1 MPVYNEKDKK
11 KWTKKGEHYYF
22 RCYYIDLNGKK
33 RQKQSK
39 MYISSAIAKIEE
51 RSFLEK
57 TSVTND
63 SNKKIKFDTA
73 FLEWLEV
80 KKMQVKPSTYYC
92 IVHKTQKH
100 ILSFFSESFLNDIYV
115 PQINEW
121 YDNIWD
127 NKNCIGYNNV
137 IITYAKEIFS
147 LARDNYGIDNKIL
160 GKFQKKKDSSVK
172 NKIKDSEINYWT
184 PQQFLK
190 FINVVNDDLDNLM
203 YRFLYYT
210 GLRLG
215 EMIAL
220 TWDDIDFKRQTIT
233 INKSFT
239 NKCEEET
246 YVITSPK
253 TNNSVRV
260 VDIDNNLISL
270 LRKHYENESKIYNFN
285 NNVFVFGNFVHIAPT
300 TFKRHIDKYIT
311 IAGVK
316 RITPHGFRHS
326 HVSLLINLGC
336 DSREVAERIGD
347 TVQIVEKTYYHMF
360 PQKKKHTVEVL
371 NNIKF

>member
-22 RCYYIDLNGKK
+22 RCYYVDSYGKR
-33 RQKQSK
+33 RQKKSK
-39 MYISSAIAKIEE
+39 KYLTATLAKEAE
-51 RSFLEK
+51 RKFLEV
-57 TSVTND
+57 TSVTNE
-63 SNKKIKFDTA
+63 SPTKIKFDTV
-73 FLEWLEV
+73 FYEWLDV
-80 KKMQVKPSTYYC
+80 KKMQIKPSTFYC
-92 IVHKTQKH
+92 VKHKTIKY
-100 ILSFFSESFLNDIYV
+100 ILNYFSGSTLKDICL
-115 PQINEW
+115 PQITEW
-121 YDNIWD
+121 SNSLWSNGNSI
-127 NKNCIGYNNV
+127 NYNNI

-147 LARDNYGIDNKIL
+147 FGRDNYGVDAKIIGRL
-160 GKFQKKKDSSVK
+160 QKKKNTNVK
-172 NKIKDSEINYWT
+172 NKIQDSEINYWT
-184 PQQFLK
+184 PEEFTK
-190 FINVVNDDLDNLM
+190 FINVVNDNLDNLM

-210 GLRLG
+210 GVRLG

-220 TWDDIDFKRQTIT
+220 TWNDMDFQRQTIT

-239 NKCEEET
+239 NKCEEDT
-246 YVITSPK
+246 YIITSPK
-253 TNNSVRV
+253 TENSVRI
-260 VDIDNNLISL
+260 VDIDNKLTTL
-270 LRKHYENESKIYNFN
+270 LKEHYKEETKIYNFN
-285 NNVFVFGNFVHIAPT
+285 NDVFIFGNFIHISPT
-300 TFKRHIDKYIT
+300 TFKRRLDKYIA